1 MRITHSSGGT
11 PRVGPG
17 AVQRWVDLLDAA
29 ERGLCWA
36 DPHDAN
42 AQRTAGRR
50 IESLFLYEH
59 QMTPPARRRARETV
73 WNRHHPGQN
82 LPEALHAP
90 DELAPAPG
98 CVCANCRRRWEQCS
112 CRSCRRARLFRRPAM
127 TAPRAPLRRLA
138 SGYMTLQHVLGSMGP
153 LVRWRDA
160 LQTPRHVLP
169 RFRSV
174 RS

>member
-50 IESLFLYEH
+50 IESLFL
-59 QMTPPARRRARETV
+59 
-73 WNRHHPGQN
+73 
-82 LPEALHAP
+82 L
-90 DELAPAPG
+90 
-98 CVCANCRRRWEQCS
+98 
-112 CRSCRRARLFRRPAM
+112 
-127 TAPRAPLRRLA
+127 
-138 SGYMTLQHVLGSMGP
+138 
-153 LVRWRDA
+153 
-160 LQTPRHVLP
+160 
-169 RFRSV
+169 
-174 RS
+174 

>member
-73 WNRHHPGQN
+73 WSRHHPGQY
-82 LPEALHAP
+82 LPEAHQRQGVSVPPVAGAGSSTP
-90 DELAPAPG
+90 VVSADAPG
-98 CVCANCRRRWEQCS
+98 SSN
-112 CRSCRRARLFRRPAM
+112 
-127 TAPRAPLRRLA
+127 APR
-138 SGYMTLQHVLGSMGP
+138 
-153 LVRWRDA
+153 
-160 LQTPRHVLP
+160 
-169 RFRSV
+169 
-174 RS
+174 